1 MKTKNNKTNLKQDVG
16 LLLLG
21 LLSVFLSFLLIVTSS
36 KISNLRSN
44 LTLSQNTII
53 AQKANL
59 TALQTSLSDKEA
71 LIENLSLQLQN
82 QSKLLNLS
90 VTKIL
95 FNSTIFVKPAYNYTV
110 CAPLSY
116 CVNTTEP
123 SNYSM
128 NFTIQH
134 AGYILISASSN
145 ANLFLFAYEKYAK
158 GIPQYYTYL
167 YFGSTIKTAGF
178 FAELNSTTSPVVVP
192 VLPGNVTLFF
202 GNLNMYPVAEQV
214 EIKYVS

>member
-1 MKTKNNKTNLKQDVG
+1 MKTKNNKTTLKQDVG

-36 KISNLRSN
+36 KLSNLRSN
-44 LTLSQNTII
+44 LTLAQNTII

-59 TALQTSLSDKEA
+59 TVLQTSLSDKEA

-90 VTKIL
+90 VTKVL
-95 FNSTIFVKPAYNYTV
+95 FNSTIFIPPAYNYT
-110 CAPLSY
+110 Y
-116 CVNTTEP
+116 CSFLYCE
-123 SNYSM
+123 NYTHPTNYTL
-128 NFTIQH
+128 NFTISR
-134 AGYILISASSN
+134 AGYLLVSTHSN
-145 ANLFLFAYEKYAK
+145 ANLLLLAYEKYSN
-158 GIPQYYTYL
+158 GIPQYYTYN

-178 FAELNSTTSPVVVP
+178 FAELNATTSPVVVP
-192 VLPGNVTLFF
+192 VLPGNITILF
-202 GNLNMYPVAEQV
+202 GNSNLYPVAEQV